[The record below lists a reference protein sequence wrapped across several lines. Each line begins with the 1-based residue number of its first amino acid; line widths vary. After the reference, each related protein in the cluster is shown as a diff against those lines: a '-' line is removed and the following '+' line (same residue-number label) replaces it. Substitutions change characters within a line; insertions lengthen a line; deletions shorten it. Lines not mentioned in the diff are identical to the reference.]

1 MSAGEDGAEILRRHF
16 VAIATSAYEDPV
28 WGALDVEH
36 EIAALR
42 AWVCDPELGGRQ
54 FTVTCPELANDPE
67 IDAVR
72 GALENSTFDV
82 LTGLGSH
89 AAALVLAAAHACW
102 TVRIS
107 CSVG

>member
-1 MSAGEDGAEILRRHF
+1 MVYMAGRIYTPEFRADAVALWNASAGQRTMKDVATDLGITRETPRLWVRAAEGH
-16 VAIATSAYEDPV
+16 A
-28 WGALDVEH
+28 
-36 EIAALR
+36 
-42 AWVCDPELGGRQ
+42 
-54 FTVTCPELANDPE
+54 FTWHTPCS
-67 IDAVR
+67 
-72 GALENSTFDV
+72 STFDV